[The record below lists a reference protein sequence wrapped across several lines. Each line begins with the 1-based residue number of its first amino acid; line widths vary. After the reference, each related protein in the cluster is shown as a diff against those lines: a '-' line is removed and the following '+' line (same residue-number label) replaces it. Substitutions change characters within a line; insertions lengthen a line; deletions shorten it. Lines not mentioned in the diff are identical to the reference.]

1 MQTRTYLCELGFDLY
16 SHILSLTLFLA
27 FIRAHSVVKYNV
39 QFTTVH
45 VECTHIY
52 LSLCLHRA
60 HDRYLSAPFYY
71 CLAHFVQRNENG
83 SVKAISKYNL
93 ARNK

>member
-45 VECTHIY
+45 TYISRCAYTELTIAICPLRFIIVWLI
-52 LSLCLHRA
+52 LCN
-60 HDRYLSAPFYY
+60 
-71 CLAHFVQRNENG
+71 VTKME
-83 SVKAISKYNL
+83 VSKP
-93 ARNK
+93 